1 MAHPASPYVEE
12 RDGGLY
18 ISGARISLDSVVIHF
33 QEGASP
39 EKIADS
45 FPTLRLWKVYG
56 AIAYYLEHEQT
67 VKEYLARQRER
78 DLANP
83 PLSQTNPELF
93 TRLQEARKQMH
104 AKHP

>member
-1 MAHPASPYVEE
+1 
-12 RDGGLY
+12 
-18 ISGARISLDSVVIHF
+18 
-33 QEGASP
+33 
-39 EKIADS
+39 
-45 FPTLRLWKVYG
+45 VYG

>member
-1 MAHPASPYVEE
+1 MAYPASPYVQE

-18 ISGARISLDSVVIHF
+18 LSGTRVSLDSVVIHF

-45 FPTLRLWKVYG
+45 FPTLPLWQVYG

-67 VKEYLARQRER
+67 VKDYLALQRER

-93 TRLQEARKQMH
+93 TRLQEARKQMP

>member
-1 MAHPASPYVEE
+1 MAYPASPYVQE
-12 RDGGLY
+12 RGGGLY
-18 ISGARISLDSVVIHF
+18 LSGARVSLDSVVIHF

-45 FPTLRLWKVYG
+45 FPTLPLWQVYG
-56 AIAYYLEHEQT
+56 AIAYYLEYEQT
-67 VKEYLARQRER
+67 VKDYLALQRER

-93 TRLQEARKQMH
+93 KRLQEARKRMH